1 MNEDNPRL
9 PLALTFTAS
18 GSEYFRI
25 WVVNLLLIVVTLGFY
40 MPFAKVR
47 RLQYFYANTLLDG
60 QALSFHGDP
69 WRMLRGYVLMLVLFG
84 GYAVSGHF
92 SPWAALV
99 FFLFLVLL
107 WPALWRSSLR
117 FRLHNTSWRG
127 LRFGFAGTMADAYR
141 AMVPLFV
148 PGVLFVAANAWYL
161 GGVDPSDKG
170 AVNQAMQAQLPV
182 IGLGFILFAVLF
194 PYGLSLIK
202 RYQHQGYRYADQAAR
217 FSATTGAFFKL
228 SFKATGLAIVGFAA
242 LGFLAAVAIPA
253 FAVLSKGA
261 GMLGAFVVGLVL
273 AAVYVALISVLGAYF
288 TARLQNLCWN
298 ATSSQNV
305 AFSSQLKAK
314 SLSWLTMKNFCLTVI
329 TLGLYRPF
337 AVVNTMTMRLA
348 AVQVSVDSDINTWRA
363 GEAQRTDATSGEMA
377 GDFFGIDMGL

>member
-127 LRFGFAGTMADAYR
+127 LRFGFAGTVADAYR

-161 GGVDPSDKG
+161 GGVDPSDKD

-182 IGLGFILFAVLF
+182 IGLGFILLAVLF

-217 FSATTGAFFKL
+217 FSANTGAFFKL
-228 SFKATGLAIVGFAA
+228 GFKATGLAIVGIAA

-273 AAVYVALISVLGAYF
+273 VAVYVALISVLGAYF